1 MSENSH
7 LIPEQYVPDLDT
19 GAIWTVKYVDPSGF
33 ECQLSIEASSG
44 SEVLRKAQLVVEYF
58 KEKQFAPILR
68 VPSLPIS
75 KLDDKDEVHRCFLH
89 GGVPLKRWEKN
100 GNVWY
105 AHKFE
110 GRWCR
115 GKG

>member
-1 MSENSH
+1 MTENSH
-7 LIPEQYVPDLDT
+7 LIPEQYVPDLDA

-68 VPSLPIS
+68 VPSLPIP
-75 KLDDKDEVHRCFLH
+75 KPDNKDEAHRCHQHDVLM
-89 GGVPLKRWEKN
+89 KRYEKN
-100 GNVWY
+100 GRSFF
-105 AHKFE
+105 AHRTNDGKWCN
-110 GRWCR
+110 GR
-115 GKG
+115 